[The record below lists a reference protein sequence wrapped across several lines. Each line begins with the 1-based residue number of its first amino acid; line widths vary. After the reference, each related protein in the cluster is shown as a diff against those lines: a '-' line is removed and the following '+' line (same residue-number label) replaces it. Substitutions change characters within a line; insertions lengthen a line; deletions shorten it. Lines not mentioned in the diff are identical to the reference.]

1 MGKIKNPIQVHWTNN
16 VGGLVGYHAFGNHY
30 WRANAQ
36 NILNPRTARQQE
48 ARAKF
53 AFTSELIAAFV
64 PAYKVGYKEYAQGR
78 SPRAEFCHQLK
89 LAGAIT
95 GNMNDGYTI
104 DYEKVSVAKGVLL
117 PTYSMTCSVLG
128 TQHKVSY
135 TWTDNS
141 GQGDAEASDILC
153 SVLFNSTKKVCMF
166 TETTSSRA
174 SEACQL
180 IYPTAWA
187 GDTIYNYVFWRKVNG
202 TTYNADSQLVN
213 FFVAE

>member
-16 VGGLVGYHAFGNHY
+16 VGGLVGYHAYGNHY

-64 PAYKVGYKEYAQGR
+64 PSYKVGYKEYAQGR

-95 GNMNDGYTI
+95 GNMSDGYTV
-104 DYEKVSVAKGVLL
+104 DYEKVKIAKGVLL

-128 TQHKVSY
+128 AQHKVSY
-135 TWTDNS
+135 SWTNNS
-141 GQGDAEASDILC
+141 GQGDAEASDTLV
-153 SVLFNSTKKVCMF
+153 SFLYNVTKKVGMF
-166 TETTSSRA
+166 TENVATRQT
-174 SEACQL
+174 EAGQVT
-180 IYPTAWA
+180 YPTAWA